1 MNSSKAKVTKDL
13 QLPQDAKKE
22 VKNVPI
28 KDVKNVPNQNNG
40 LLFPDD
46 ASWEAWACAQAKE
59 VEDAYYQDKDSINIK
74 SD

>member
-13 QLPQDAKKE
+13 QLPKDDKNE

-28 KDVKNVPNQNNG
+28 QDVKTIQDNG

-46 ASWEAWACAQAKE
+46 ASWEAWACAEAKK
-59 VEDAYYQDKDSINIK
+59 VEDAYYQERDSINIK